1 MTHRPRLDLSVVEQR
16 VCDIAAA
23 QLGMPRPE
31 VQPSSR
37 LIEDLDCDS
46 LDLIEL
52 LLKLEDEFLVT
63 IPNQPTQAVGKA
75 IFTRQPFRLRDLAE
89 FVFLQQGT
97 GRPARRGGRQSR
109 AAAAAGETIP
119 FSQLGGRYC
128 SDPATST
135 APLWEPLAVVAGVQ
149 QFRRRTDGM
158 RCLRLAAAEFPM
170 GSAGPAAHSDEQPVH
185 TVRLDSFLID
195 AEPVS
200 TTAYCR
206 FLNSVEASESNWR
219 DWFQLE
225 PSDDRLAQLPVVW
238 SDTGWQPVVGT
249 ETLPMVLVSWLGA
262 NAYSLWANGGNWKLY
277 PSHDGFL
284 PSEAQWEYAAQ
295 GAYLAPAEE
304 ETGDARCVFG
314 QHERGVTYQAA
325 TLPMAPV
332 HVPLGRST
340 CGLHHMAGNVWQW
353 CRDWFAED
361 FYHRPESRAA
371 NPVNTLATGAR
382 SERGGELGRARRVVS
397 DHVPP
402 GPGPHRPGALSGV
415 PLHQPERAAAG
426 RIAVRAVVGTRRKV
440 PRERT
445 LETPLEKPQDKP
457 RARCVLVD
465 SERTAAG
472 PAPQATAG
480 PICHILDQPPRYWRN
495 QVREIR
501 SRALAEPDLVTR
513 MPTSVINLNDTEVG
527 MVNKKATK

>member
-1 MTHRPRLDLSVVEQR
+1 MTQPPRLDLSVVEQR

-52 LLKLEDEFLVT
+52 LSKLEDEFLVT

-97 GRPARRGGRQSR
+97 GRPERRGGRQSR

-135 APLWEPLAVVAGVQ
+135 APLWEPLGVVAGVH

-158 RCLRLAAAEFPM
+158 RCLRLPAAEFPM
-170 GSAGPAAHSDEQPVH
+170 GCDQSAAAPDEQPVH
-185 TVRLDSFLID
+185 MVRLASFLID
-195 AEPVS
+195 VEPVS

-238 SDTGWQPVVGT
+238 SDGGWQPVVGT
-249 ETLPMVLVSWLGA
+249 ETLPMVLVSWFGA

-295 GAYLAPAEE
+295 GAYRAPAEQ

-371 NPVNTLATGAR
+371 NPVNTLATGVR
-382 SERGGELGRARRVVS
+382 SERGGSWVGPGELCRTTYRRGRAPTAR
-397 DHVPP
+397 
-402 GPGPHRPGALSGV
+402 
-415 PLHQPERAAAG
+415 G
-426 RIAVRAVVGTRRKV
+426 RCLGF
-440 PRERT
+440 
-445 LETPLEKPQDKP
+445 
-457 RARCVLVD
+457 RCISP
-465 SERTAAG
+465 SELLPVELR
-472 PAPQATAG
+472 
-480 PICHILDQPPRYWRN
+480 
-495 QVREIR
+495 
-501 SRALAEPDLVTR
+501 
-513 MPTSVINLNDTEVG
+513 
-527 MVNKKATK
+527 